1 MDNDYESKVRID
13 HIISFSDAIF
23 AFSITFM
30 ALSIQLPSS
39 ISSQSDIL
47 TQKEIIS
54 KLLELQPQFEIY
66 AISFFIV
73 GIYWISYHLVFNH
86 ITKSHF
92 ITTWLNLLFLFF
104 ITLISFTT
112 SLQLNY
118 GNYPIIFILYSA
130 VLTITGI
137 LLSLIWIH
145 AKITNHVDKTMD
157 NAKITNVLLNSM
169 IPPAIFALSIPI
181 SFIDIQIAQYF
192 WLIIIPSKIIIR
204 KKYPY
209 T

>member
-1 MDNDYESKVRID
+1 MHRDDKSKVRID

-30 ALSIQLPSS
+30 ALSIQFP
-39 ISSQSDIL
+39 ISQSDIL
-47 TQKEIIS
+47 TQKEITS
-54 KLLELQPQFEIY
+54 KLLELQPQFETY

-73 GIYWISYHLVFNH
+73 GIYWISYHQLFNH
-86 ITKSHF
+86 ITKSHS

-112 SLQLNY
+112 SLQINY
-118 GNYPIIFILYSA
+118 GYYSIIFIIYSI
-130 VLTITGI
+130 VLTITGT

-145 AKITNHVDKTMD
+145 AKFTNHIDKTMYD
-157 NAKITNVLLNSM
+157 TQITNVLLDSI
-169 IPPAIFALSIPI
+169 IPPIIFALSIPI
-181 SFIDIQIAQYF
+181 SFINIDIAQYF

-204 KKYPY
+204 KKYPIKI
-209 T
+209 